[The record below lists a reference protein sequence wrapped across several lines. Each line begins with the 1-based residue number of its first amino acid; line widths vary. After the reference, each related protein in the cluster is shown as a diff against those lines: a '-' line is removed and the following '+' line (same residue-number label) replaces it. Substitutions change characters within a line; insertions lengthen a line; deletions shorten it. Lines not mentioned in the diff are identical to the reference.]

1 MTRASAPEAS
11 TPERD
16 IGRMV
21 GLVGIGAW
29 LLFALY
35 VVVFVWISILAD
47 PGQLVRPLGAVGVLA
62 LLAGA
67 LLAASPSRTPLPM
80 WRLVSIWGSVLLST
94 ALLLQGLP
102 TDAQPGFRVWE
113 LGAANF
119 VLFAVAVRGRA
130 LGAWIGEALMIGTV
144 AVWSQF
150 ATGSVW
156 FGLGFSYG
164 QPVSLVAGMA
174 FAVGLH
180 SVARQIF
187 EYQDADRI
195 RVAEAAGRAES
206 DAQRHE
212 GLNQVRALAEPI
224 LRAIADRRRPDRNA
238 VVSLEASLRDRI
250 RARQLAVEPLMSALS
265 RMRESGA
272 QVLLLDDSEPL
283 LLTETERRG
292 VAEWCVE
299 RLAEAQAASYT
310 IRLAPDGDHLV
321 VSVVADGG
329 YAAEMSV

>member
-1 MTRASAPEAS
+1 MSQAEV
-11 TPERD
+11 PERD
-16 IGRMV
+16 IGRFV
-21 GLVGIGAW
+21 GLIGVGAW
-29 LLFALY
+29 LLFGLY
-35 VVVFVWISILAD
+35 VVIFVWIAILAD
-47 PGQLVRPLGAVGVLA
+47 PGHLVRPLGVAGVIVLILGAA
-62 LLAGA
+62 LV
-67 LLAASPSRTPLPM
+67 ASPSRTPLPM
-80 WRLVSIWGSVLLST
+80 WRLACIWAAVVIST

-102 TDAQPGFRVWE
+102 TDAQPGFRAWE

-119 VLFAVAVRGRA
+119 ILFAVAVRGRA
-130 LGAWIGEALMIGTV
+130 VGAWIGEALLIGTV

-150 ATGSVW
+150 ATGSIW
-156 FGLGFSYG
+156 FGIGFSYG

-206 DAQRHE
+206 DAQRHA
-212 GLNQVRALAEPI
+212 GLNQVRSLAEPI
-224 LRAIADRRRPDRNA
+224 LRAIADRARPDRNE

-250 RARQLAVEPLMSALS
+250 RARQLAVEPLTSTLR
-265 RMRESGA
+265 RMREGGC

-292 VAEWCVE
+292 VAAWCVE
-299 RLAEAQAASYT
+299 RLAESSATSFT
-310 IRLAPDGDHLV
+310 IRLAPADDVLV
-321 VSVVADGG
+321 VSVVADDG
-329 YAAEMSV
+329 YAAEMTV